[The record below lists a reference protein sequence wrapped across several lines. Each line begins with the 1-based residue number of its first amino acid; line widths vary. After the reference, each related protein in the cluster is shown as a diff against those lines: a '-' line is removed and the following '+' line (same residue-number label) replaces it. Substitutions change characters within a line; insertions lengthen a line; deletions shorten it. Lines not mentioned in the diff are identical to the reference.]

1 MRIATVT
8 QAPQLRLAHFD
19 DYAQIARLESA
30 NDLTSLPPDDWRH
43 LWQNNPL
50 WERLG
55 SRWPIGWVLED
66 ARGRIVGSLA
76 NIPSL
81 YTFQGRE
88 LLCANGRGWVVAP
101 EFRGLGLWL
110 MSEYFGQTGADLFIN
125 TTVGPHAEPMI
136 ASLSD
141 RIPAGNSQSIAF
153 RPIAYRGLAEKGLRQ
168 MRVPLARLLSYPAA
182 AALQLRDAWKLRSFP
197 SAAKGVTIESIGS
210 FDTRFDGFWHELVG
224 RNSDTLLGVRDA
236 RTLNWHFAIP
246 LRRGYLWILTA
257 SRNGLL
263 RAYMIVKR
271 HELAQP
277 MRRMRVID
285 FQTLEAPEDLL
296 PGLLRA
302 ALARCAAEGHHVL
315 EHVGCGLPRMRDFD
329 RFAPYR
335 RQLPC
340 WPFYYRAVDRALHAQ
355 LARPEFW
362 SPSTFD
368 GDASF
373 E

>member
-8 QAPQLRLAHFD
+8 QAPQLRLASFD
-19 DYAQIARLESA
+19 DYEQIARLEAA
-30 NDLTSLPPDDWRH
+30 NGLTSLPPDDWRH
-43 LWQNNPL
+43 LWLNNPL
-50 WERLG
+50 WDRLG
-55 SRWPIGWVLED
+55 QRWPIGWVMED

-125 TTVGPHAEPMI
+125 TTVGTLAEPMI

-141 RIPAGNSQSIAF
+141 RIPVGDLQSIAF
-153 RPIAYRGLAEKGLRQ
+153 RPIAYRSLAEKGLRQ
-168 MRVPLARLLSYPAA
+168 MQIPLAGLLSYPAA
-182 AALQLRDAWKLRSFP
+182 AALRVRDEWKLRSFP
-197 SAAKGVTIESIGS
+197 SAPNGVTIESTAS
-210 FDTRFDGFWHELVG
+210 FDARFDGFWHELAAQN
-224 RNSDTLLGVRDA
+224 RDTLLGVRDA
-236 RTLNWHFAIP
+236 RALNWHFAIP
-246 LRRGYLWILTA
+246 LRLGYLWILTA
-257 SRNGLL
+257 SRHGLL

-271 HELAQP
+271 HELAQR

-285 FQTLEAPEDLL
+285 FQTLDPQGDLL

-302 ALARCAAEGHHVL
+302 ALARCAAEGHDVL

-340 WPFYYRAVDRALHAQ
+340 WPFYYRAVDPALHSQ
-355 LARPEFW
+355 LAQPEFW